1 MLNQLSA
8 KFETIRIWSGL
19 IFFIFSLSLIH
30 LFNISL
36 TRSKT
41 WVKGSF
47 KLKNRG

>member
-19 IFFIFSLSLIH
+19 SIIFFIFSLSLIH
-30 LFNISL
+30 LFSISL

-41 WVKGSF
+41 GVKGSF
-47 KLKNRG
+47 KLKN